1 MMVMAEETVAATNLG
16 GYSRQDKQDRY
27 GNFGMGIWPQVNKT
41 MNVLERPAERKINHK
56 KTRIFKQLRT
66 LRWPDLPTL
75 LGLLCVS
82 SSGYCSFKGF
92 FWAVAYALILAQFIF
107 DYVDGKLARTI
118 GAGILGIYLDSFSD
132 FMAVAAAVVFGWF
145 VGIDG
150 LAMYIAGFLN
160 IGAAA
165 VRLSYFTV
173 NKHKGFTG
181 VPTVLA
187 AVTVST
193 LAYLGYFFAKA
204 NIGWFVVFYFA
215 SAVAMISDLRLRK
228 I

>member
-1 MMVMAEETVAATNLG
+1 M
-16 GYSRQDKQDRY
+16 
-27 GNFGMGIWPQVNKT
+27 
-41 MNVLERPAERKINHK
+41 
-56 KTRIFKQLRT
+56 

-82 SSGYCSFKGF
+82 SSVYFSFKGAF
-92 FWAVAYALILAQFIF
+92 AIAYALLLAQFAF

-118 GAGILGIYLDSFSD
+118 GGGALGVYLDSFSD
-132 FMAVAAAVVFGWF
+132 FMSVAAAVVFGWF

-150 LAMYIAGFLN
+150 PAMYIAGFLN

-173 NKHKGFTG
+173 NEQKGFTG

-187 AVTVST
+187 SVAVST
-193 LAYLGYFFAKA
+193 IAYIGYFLLRAS
-204 NIGWFVVFYFA
+204 IGWFVVFYFA
-215 SAVAMISDLRLRK
+215 SAIAMISDLRVRK
-228 I
+228 LSSYRRS